1 MSTAI
6 NNAVEYTKGVSRK
19 DPETV
24 ECLELLGITVSK
36 SAGASELISYLHSL
50 QDVSEAIMR

>member
-6 NNAVEYTKGVSRK
+6 NDAVDYTKGASRK

-24 ECLELLGITVSK
+24 ECLELLEIP
-36 SAGASELISYLHSL
+36 LINLL
-50 QDVSEAIMR
+50 AQVKRGG